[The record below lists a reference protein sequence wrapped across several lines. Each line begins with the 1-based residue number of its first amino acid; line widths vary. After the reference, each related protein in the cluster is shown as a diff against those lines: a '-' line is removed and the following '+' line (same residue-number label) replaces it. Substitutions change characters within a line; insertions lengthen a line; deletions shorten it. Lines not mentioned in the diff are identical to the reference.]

1 MEKTDKRQILETEFK
16 LLWEELGKDTNMLVL
31 TNKTN
36 ERLEDGIQKLKT
48 IKTAFKILFSEE
60 SNHNLA
66 IALLA
71 NEFQEEDG

>member
-1 MEKTDKRQILETEFK
+1 MKKTDKRQILETEFK
-16 LLWEELGKDTNMLVL
+16 LLWEELGKDTNILVL

-48 IKTAFKILFSEE
+48 IKTAFKMLFSEE
-60 SNHNLA
+60 NNHNLA

-71 NEFQEEDG
+71 NEFQGEDG